1 MTNPTSKQP
10 KTVGGDVRQR
20 LMAAALELLQSEG
33 FQALTQAR
41 VAEVAGVRQSH
52 LTYYFRTRNDL
63 LKAVVEEGCSALLG
77 MMEMNASPG
86 KVTLAKFRDALLSAT
101 QDQNMPRLL
110 IALSVAS
117 DEEPAL
123 KGWLVEFNRGLLAHL
138 DTSFRQFGLKPSSED
153 LMLFHATMVGT
164 TVLSLQHTEMKWTH
178 TKNKIMR
185 LAFDRLV
192 ASSRVLLASTRK
204 AGRT

>member
-1 MTNPTSKQP
+1 
-10 KTVGGDVRQR
+10 
-20 LMAAALELLQSEG
+20 
-33 FQALTQAR
+33 
-41 VAEVAGVRQSH
+41 
-52 LTYYFRTRNDL
+52 
-63 LKAVVEEGCSALLG
+63 
-77 MMEMNASPG
+77 
-86 KVTLAKFRDALLSAT
+86 
-101 QDQNMPRLL
+101 
-110 IALSVAS
+110 LSVAS

-153 LMLFHATMVGT
+153 LMLFHTTMVGT